1 MAQLN
6 STNITYNISSCPGYS
21 PSFFL
26 EPRRLLPVVVLSTC
40 FLLGFPGN
48 IAVIILKPNWENMSN
63 LTQSLMLNLAVSD
76 LLCLATLPIWIYYF
90 VCSWTLGLAGC
101 KLMSYLMYCSVYGSL
116 LTVTVMSI
124 QRYLQVVHLQRSLPQ
139 VGASLLLVPLWLS
152 AMILSVPALVVRQL
166 VEQPH
171 WFYCKHQYF
180 SEGQSIA
187 VLLTEI
193 LVGFV
198 LFSIIVFSYI
208 SLYREVNRTA
218 FFNNQQTTRLITS
231 IIVTFLAY
239 GCHIYLLKFCEDTWN
254 AVGTLTFLSSTM
266 NPLLYTFT
274 SIHLSTLGQRIG
286 NQTPDDPLIA

>member
-26 EPRRLLPVVVLSTC
+26 EPRSLLPVVVLSTC

-116 LTVTVMSI
+116 LTVTMMSI

-139 VGASLLLVPLWLS
+139 SLQRGESDSFLQQSTDHETDYQHHCDLFWPVGAIFSHKCAS
-152 AMILSVPALVVRQL
+152 SGS
-166 VEQPH
+166 
-171 WFYCKHQYF
+171 YF
-180 SEGQSIA
+180 P
-187 VLLTEI
+187 
-193 LVGFV
+193 
-198 LFSIIVFSYI
+198 
-208 SLYREVNRTA
+208 
-218 FFNNQQTTRLITS
+218 
-231 IIVTFLAY
+231 
-239 GCHIYLLKFCEDTWN
+239 KK
-254 AVGTLTFLSSTM
+254 
-266 NPLLYTFT
+266 
-274 SIHLSTLGQRIG
+274 
-286 NQTPDDPLIA
+286 